1 MPCMHN
7 FCGACI
13 SSWCDTRPRHER
25 ITATF
30 SLNHT
35 RDAGSSSPVARP
47 ALNAATPSRCT
58 SLHTLR
64 TRTVVPRLV
73 VARGHDAERS
83 AVPCISPFGECVVHA
98 CAGRRWLGTISSAR
112 SSTPTFGVNL
122 ICSAGAPIENALACV
137 RARAGVIV
145 STAGLRA
152 ASRTAQ
158 IWTSTTCSQMSR
170 CSAKTVNG
178 IPQRCRRAPPR
189 QCELVLEPV

>member
-1 MPCMHN
+1 MQDQAAPWQDLPSMP
-7 FCGACI
+7 
-13 SSWCDTRPRHER
+13 RPRRGVHR
-25 ITATF
+25 CM
-30 SLNHT
+30 
-35 RDAGSSSPVARP
+35 RCARVP
-47 ALNAATPSRCT
+47 LS
-58 SLHTLR
+58 
-64 TRTVVPRLV
+64 VPRLV
-73 VARGHDAERS
+73 VARRHRCAERS

-137 RARAGVIV
+137 RERAGLIL

-170 CSAKTVNG
+170 CSAKTVNS
-178 IPQRCRRAPPR
+178 IPQRCPRAHPR
-189 QCELVLEPV
+189 QC